1 MSKIIDTVE
10 QNMYVIVKTEGY
22 FNKDLGELVISVVEE
37 KVQEDKF
44 HFILD
49 LEQSK
54 IVNSIGASILI
65 EVIEILQDKDGTL
78 SLCHMAPI
86 IEKTFS
92 IMGLT
97 KYCNT
102 FASLDEALAQ

>member
-1 MSKIIDTVE
+1 MFLNLDHPEVPLNLHGK
-10 QNMYVIVKTEGY
+10 KGKRK
-22 FNKDLGELVISVVEE
+22 KDKKKFELKNRVSEKQI
-37 KVQEDKF
+37 KVQENKF

-65 EVIEILQDKDGTL
+65 EVIEILQDKDGNL

-102 FASLDEALAQ
+102 FATLD